1 MNQMEFQKKV
11 IREEYVEDEKKE
23 TEKLR
28 FGSSTKIITSKKP
41 AVQIQK

>member
-1 MNQMEFQKKV
+1 MNQMDFQKKV

-28 FGSSTKIITSKKP
+28 FGSSTKINTNKKP
-41 AVQIQK
+41 AVLIKK